1 MSNTVLTDSQLI
13 QLWLHGHSPNTIES
27 YKHHVEGFLVS
38 VGKPIEEVTLLDL
51 QTWQLSLGGMS
62 PASQKTAL
70 AAIKSLFS
78 FGYQLGALKFN
89 VAKLLHFPKVRD
101 CLSEKILSV
110 EQVKQILRLETL
122 PRNRGILLT
131 LYGCGLR
138 VSELCE
144 LKWKDL
150 KPRSESG
157 QMSVF
162 GKAGKTRVVL
172 IPGYVWQVVC
182 QLRQG
187 AGGDEPVFRSRQ
199 RSELNGYHLSRKQ
212 VYKIVRK
219 AAKRAGIEEK
229 VSPHW
234 LRHSHASHSLD
245 GGAPLSL
252 VQQTLGHSSIA
263 TTEKYLHAKPDDSSG
278 MYLEF

>member
-1 MSNTVLTDSQLI
+1 MSNTVLTDSELI
-13 QLWLHGHSPNTIES
+13 QLWLHGHSHNTIES

-38 VGKPIEEVTLLDL
+38 VGKPISSVTLLDL

-89 VAKLLHFPKVRD
+89 VAKLLRFPKVRD

-150 KPRSESG
+150 TPRSESG

-187 AGGDEPVFRSRQ
+187 AGNDEPVFRSRQ

-219 AAKRAGIEEK
+219 AALRAGIEEK

-245 GGAPLSL
+245 GGAPLRKGSADFG
-252 VQQTLGHSSIA
+252 T
-263 TTEKYLHAKPDDSSG
+263 Y
-278 MYLEF
+278 